1 MKFKRKKKF
10 HLDTLIDE
18 NMIIRG
24 NTTVTGG
31 VRLDGKV
38 YGNLMVTDGE
48 DGTLIM
54 GENSLIKGDV
64 FVPTAIIG
72 GKITGNIKCYDY
84 LEIHANA
91 VITGNIEYNLLEI
104 HTGANINSNIK
115 KMNKTEINK
124 QKKILNEITKS
135 KDEK

>member
-24 NTTVTGG
+24 NTTITGG
-31 VRLDGKV
+31 VRLDGKL
-38 YGNLMVTDGE
+38 YGNLMVIDGE

-54 GENSLIKGDV
+54 GENSVIKGDV

-72 GKITGNIKCYDY
+72 GTISGNIKCYDY
-84 LEIHANA
+84 LEVHANA
-91 VITGNIEYNLLEI
+91 SIKGNIEYNLIEI
-104 HTGANINSNIK
+104 HAGADISSNLK
-115 KMNKTEINK
+115 KMTKSEIGK
-124 QKKILNEITKS
+124 QKKALNEITKQ
-135 KDEK
+135 KD

>member
-24 NTTVTGG
+24 NTTITGG
-31 VRLDGKV
+31 VRLDGKI
-38 YGNLMVTDGE
+38 YGNLMVIDGE

-54 GENSLIKGDV
+54 GENSVIKGDV

-72 GKITGNIKCYDY
+72 AQYQ
-84 LEIHANA
+84 
-91 VITGNIEYNLLEI
+91 V
-104 HTGANINSNIK
+104 
-115 KMNKTEINK
+115 
-124 QKKILNEITKS
+124 ILNVMITWKYMQMLLLKVILS
-135 KDEK
+135 IIS